1 MRRYGIKQDFRAT
14 RIFQNK
20 KLAAVL
26 GYILSCEGMTPS
38 DCWSYVDEEETVRT
52 GKELGKQT

>member
-1 MRRYGIKQDFRAT
+1 MA
-14 RIFQNK
+14 QNK
-20 KLAAVL
+20 NFEQRVYFKIQKLAAVL

-38 DCWSYVDEEETVRT
+38 DCWSYVDEEETART